1 MPITEVTVRPPE
13 LQAALVAL
21 WEGSVQASHHFLSA
35 AQIAQIKPYVPQ
47 ALAQVEHLLVAGPLD
62 QTQGFMGITGQ
73 KLEMLFVAADQRGQ
87 GIGSALLDYGIAHF
101 GVNQV
106 VVNEQN
112 PAAQA
117 FYHHHG
123 FRVYER
129 HALDEQ
135 GQPYP
140 ILLMQRKN

>member
-1 MPITEVTVRPPE
+1 MQTTEIIIFTPA
-13 LQAALVAL
+13 LQKKLVDL
-21 WEGSVQASHHFLSA
+21 WEGSVQASHHFLSP

-47 ALAQVEHLLVAGPLD
+47 ALTQVEHLLVAGPLD
-62 QTQGFMGITGQ
+62 QPQGFMGVTGQ

-87 GIGSALLDYGIAHF
+87 GIGSALLDYGITHF

-112 PAAQA
+112 PAAKA

-140 ILLMQRKN
+140 ILLMRREI

>member
-21 WEGSVQASHHFLSA
+21 WEGSVQASQPLF
-35 AQIAQIKPYVPQ
+35 KRGPNRPNQ
-47 ALAQVEHLLVAGPLD
+47 ALRPPGPGSSRAPAGGGPLD
-62 QTQGFMGITGQ
+62 QPQGFMGITGQ

-123 FRVYER
+123 FRVYGR